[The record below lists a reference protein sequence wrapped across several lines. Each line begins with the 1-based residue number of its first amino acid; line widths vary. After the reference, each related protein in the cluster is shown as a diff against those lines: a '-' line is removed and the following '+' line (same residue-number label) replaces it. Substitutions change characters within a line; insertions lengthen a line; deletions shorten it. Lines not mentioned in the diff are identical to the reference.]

1 MIAFVAWQA
10 CWKEMEASARK
21 QIESFSEAGTPS
33 KIHSALA
40 ALDDLSVE
48 ESAAPSVSADHSPLT
63 E

>member
-33 KIHSALA
+33 KIHRDSALA

-48 ESAAPSVSADHSPLT
+48 ESASPGSP
-63 E
+63 